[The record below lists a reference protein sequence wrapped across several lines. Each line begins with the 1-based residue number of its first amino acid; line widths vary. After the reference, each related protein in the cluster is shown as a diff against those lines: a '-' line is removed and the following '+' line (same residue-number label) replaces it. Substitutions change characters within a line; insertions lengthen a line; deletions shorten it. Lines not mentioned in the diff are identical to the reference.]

1 METTVR
7 VQASF
12 RLKADLM
19 ERLRMGAKASNRSLN
34 NFVESV
40 LLDAMYHEPNDTT
53 KAAIAEARSN
63 KEKKAYNTCRF
74 YCQCQLPLPHLP
86 HAGMPK
92 RSCSSD
98 DAFPRPSV
106 CKVRRPDYD
115 NFQCQR
121 QGHPFQESD
130 DV

>member
-63 KEKKAYNTCRF
+63 KEKKAYT
-74 YCQCQLPLPHLP
+74 
-86 HAGMPK
+86 
-92 RSCSSD
+92 
-98 DAFPRPSV
+98 SV
-106 CKVRRPDYD
+106 DELMNELMK
-115 NFQCQR
+115 
-121 QGHPFQESD
+121 
-130 DV
+130 

>member
-63 KEKKAYNTCRF
+63 KEKKSYN
-74 YCQCQLPLPHLP
+74 
-86 HAGMPK
+86 
-92 RSCSSD
+92 
-98 DAFPRPSV
+98 SV
-106 CKVRRPDYD
+106 DELMNELMK
-115 NFQCQR
+115 
-121 QGHPFQESD
+121 
-130 DV
+130 

>member
-63 KEKKAYNTCRF
+63 KEKKAYN
-74 YCQCQLPLPHLP
+74 
-86 HAGMPK
+86 
-92 RSCSSD
+92 
-98 DAFPRPSV
+98 SV
-106 CKVRRPDYD
+106 DELK
-115 NFQCQR
+115 N
-121 QGHPFQESD
+121 ELMK
-130 DV
+130 

>member
-7 VQASF
+7 VHASF

-63 KEKKAYNTCRF
+63 KEKKAYN
-74 YCQCQLPLPHLP
+74 
-86 HAGMPK
+86 
-92 RSCSSD
+92 
-98 DAFPRPSV
+98 SV
-106 CKVRRPDYD
+106 DELMNELMK
-115 NFQCQR
+115 
-121 QGHPFQESD
+121 
-130 DV
+130 

>member
-1 METTVR
+1 METAVR

-63 KEKKAYNTCRF
+63 KEKKAYN
-74 YCQCQLPLPHLP
+74 
-86 HAGMPK
+86 
-92 RSCSSD
+92 
-98 DAFPRPSV
+98 SV
-106 CKVRRPDYD
+106 DELMNELMK
-115 NFQCQR
+115 
-121 QGHPFQESD
+121 
-130 DV
+130 

>member
-34 NFVESV
+34 NFVENV

-63 KEKKAYNTCRF
+63 KEKKAYN
-74 YCQCQLPLPHLP
+74 
-86 HAGMPK
+86 
-92 RSCSSD
+92 
-98 DAFPRPSV
+98 SV
-106 CKVRRPDYD
+106 DELMNELMK
-115 NFQCQR
+115 
-121 QGHPFQESD
+121 
-130 DV
+130 

>member
-63 KEKKAYNTCRF
+63 KEKKAYN
-74 YCQCQLPLPHLP
+74 
-86 HAGMPK
+86 
-92 RSCSSD
+92 
-98 DAFPRPSV
+98 SV
-106 CKVRRPDYD
+106 DELMNELMK
-115 NFQCQR
+115 
-121 QGHPFQESD
+121 
-130 DV
+130 

>member
-12 RLKADLM
+12 RLKADLL

-63 KEKKAYNTCRF
+63 KEKKAYN
-74 YCQCQLPLPHLP
+74 
-86 HAGMPK
+86 
-92 RSCSSD
+92 
-98 DAFPRPSV
+98 SV
-106 CKVRRPDYD
+106 DELMNELMK
-115 NFQCQR
+115 
-121 QGHPFQESD
+121 
-130 DV
+130 

>member
-19 ERLRMGAKASNRSLN
+19 ERLRMGGKASNRSLN

-63 KEKKAYNTCRF
+63 KEKKAYN
-74 YCQCQLPLPHLP
+74 
-86 HAGMPK
+86 
-92 RSCSSD
+92 
-98 DAFPRPSV
+98 SV
-106 CKVRRPDYD
+106 DELMNELMK
-115 NFQCQR
+115 
-121 QGHPFQESD
+121 
-130 DV
+130 

>member
-34 NFVESV
+34 NIVESV

-63 KEKKAYNTCRF
+63 KEKKAYN
-74 YCQCQLPLPHLP
+74 
-86 HAGMPK
+86 
-92 RSCSSD
+92 
-98 DAFPRPSV
+98 SV
-106 CKVRRPDYD
+106 DELMNELMK
-115 NFQCQR
+115 
-121 QGHPFQESD
+121 
-130 DV
+130 